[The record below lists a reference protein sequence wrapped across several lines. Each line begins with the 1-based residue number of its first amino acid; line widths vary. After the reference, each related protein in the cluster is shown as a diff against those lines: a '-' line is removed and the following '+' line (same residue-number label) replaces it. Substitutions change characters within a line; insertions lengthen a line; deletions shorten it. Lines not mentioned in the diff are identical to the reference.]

1 VENPV
6 KRPGG
11 RQRGQALS
19 AALFSSWRICLLVF
33 LLVACGP
40 AEPATPPAPESPASH
55 QDLASHYAP
64 LIHQGVASEQD
75 YITAVDFDGDWI
87 GNNNWQN
94 QPASDLAAY
103 VYYSVIETETHWF
116 LFYSLFHPRDYTA
129 EPCAESN
136 GCHENDME
144 SLQLVVAKDGSA
156 WGQPVALETLAHS
169 HIYLYRFDDSVKKGA
184 LRVQKRATL
193 EEGHPVVWVETY
205 GHGIYGQPLGLKPAQ
220 IVYRPSV
227 AAGRPQG
234 QADEQVS
241 YRLVP
246 IYDTLWQH
254 RDEMGPGKPFDRP
267 FSYSPHHILPATFDG
282 DDYGLDRANTPWG
295 YDQETG
301 DTLSRGDWFL
311 DPARALASHATI
323 KGEFSSHYL
332 YNPYLVDLGL
342 LEEP

>member
-1 VENPV
+1 VAKPIGE
-6 KRPGG
+6 RLG
-11 RQRGQALS
+11 RQRGRALS
-19 AALFSSWRICLLVF
+19 TPLASFWPTCLLVF
-33 LLVACGP
+33 LLVACGQ
-40 AEPATPPAPESPASH
+40 AESPSPPASDSPASH
-55 QDLASHYAP
+55 QELASHYAP
-64 LIHQGVASEQD
+64 LIYQGVASEQD

-94 QPASDLAAY
+94 QPSGDLAAY

-116 LFYSLFHPRDYTA
+116 LFYSLFHPRDYTQ
-129 EPCAESN
+129 EPCAESD

-156 WGQPVALETLAHS
+156 WGHPVALETLAHS
-169 HIYLYRFDDSVKKGA
+169 HIYLYRFDNSVKKGA

-193 EEGHPVVWVETY
+193 EEGHPVVWVETH
-205 GHGIYGQPLGLKPAQ
+205 GHGVYGQPLRLEPTQ
-220 IVYRPSV
+220 IVYRQG
-227 AAGRPQG
+227 ATAERPQG
-234 QADEQVS
+234 LDDEQVS
-241 YRLVP
+241 YRLLP

-254 RDEMGPGKPFDRP
+254 RDEMGPGQAFDRP
-267 FSYSPHHILPATFDG
+267 FSYGGHILPATFDG

-295 YDQETG
+295 YDQET
-301 DTLSRGDWFL
+301 DETLSRGDWFL